1 MIDIEV
7 SQETTN
13 RLHAILSGLGKADEK
28 VLKPAMQRGLIA
40 GRTAFN
46 KQIKSVYY
54 VSPAVISRYSHIG
67 YKKVEM
73 RSDGLIGSI
82 EYAGT
87 VIPLIKYN
95 VTPQKATYGKT
106 PVKAAVKR
114 NESQVELAKS
124 FTAQMPNGHIGI
136 YERTAPI
143 HTVSGKVNE
152 PVYASNYAE
161 AVAAM
166 GYSDE
171 WDKYDICEEIYSSFK
186 LYSNGPI
193 IMVNVLDPAKH
204 LKGAETVEKTLAGG
218 ITELPYEAVS
228 DTVEVKGYDSEDS
241 LTETYTR
248 GEDYDLFYTDG
259 VLRLERIESG
269 KIKADNARLNIKFNS
284 VDPSKVTKKEII
296 GGYDTNT
303 NKSSGFELVDSVYP
317 KYGVIPTLFLAP
329 NFSTDSEIAA
339 IMAAKAENINGLFT
353 GKAIIDADTETVKVY
368 SDVPAWKSKNNI
380 TQPSQ
385 LVTWPKYT
393 LGGKIYHSSVHQ
405 AGIMSKTDATE
416 DLGGG
421 SPCESAS
428 NKTIQID
435 GMALAD
441 GTEVLLDLV
450 KANYLNSNG
459 IITALNLTGSFV
471 SWGNETACYPA
482 NTDVTDYFYCVSRM
496 FSWVAN
502 SVILSMWSKVDKKL
516 NKRLIESV
524 TQSINIWL
532 NGLMAEEKILGGR
545 VEFLEEEN
553 TTADLLAGKAKFH
566 IYLTPPS
573 PAKELDFVLEYD
585 VSYLENIFA

>member
-1 MIDIEV
+1 MLNPV
-7 SQETTN
+7 
-13 RLHAILSGLGKADEK
+13 
-28 VLKPAMQRGLIA
+28 
-40 GRTAFN
+40 AF
-46 KQIKSVYY
+46 SC
-54 VSPAVISRYSHIG
+54 
-67 YKKVEM
+67 YKKLNFQKCEDSE
-73 RSDGLIGSI
+73 RTESRKPGKQTKGGFDLARQKDENREKAKQLFLDSDGLMKNTEI
-82 EYAGT
+82 
-87 VIPLIKYN
+87 
-95 VTPQKATYGKT
+95 
-106 PVKAAVKR
+106 
-114 NESQVELAKS
+114 
-124 FTAQMPNGHIGI
+124 
-136 YERTAPI
+136 
-143 HTVSGKVNE
+143 
-152 PVYASNYAE
+152 AE
-161 AVAAM
+161 ALGIDSAKVRK
-166 GYSDE
+166 
-171 WDKYDICEEIYSSFK
+171 WKCVDKWNDALENK
-186 LYSNGPI
+186 PKKRGGQKGNKNANGPI

-228 DTVEVKGYDSEDS
+228 DTVEVKGYDGEDS

-329 NFSTDSEIAA
+329 NFSTDSEVAA

-353 GKAIIDADTETVKVY
+353 GKAIIDADTETVKV
-368 SDVPAWKSKNNI
+368 
-380 TQPSQ
+380 
-385 LVTWPKYT
+385 
-393 LGGKIYHSSVHQ
+393 
-405 AGIMSKTDATE
+405 
-416 DLGGG
+416 
-421 SPCESAS
+421 
-428 NKTIQID
+428 
-435 GMALAD
+435 
-441 GTEVLLDLV
+441 
-450 KANYLNSNG
+450 
-459 IITALNLTGSFV
+459 
-471 SWGNETACYPA
+471 
-482 NTDVTDYFYCVSRM
+482 YFYCVSRM

>member
-1 MIDIEV
+1 MSNYYHGAKASKQATSV
-7 SQETTN
+7 S
-13 RLHAILSGLGKADEK
+13 
-28 VLKPAMQRGLIA
+28 
-40 GRTAFN
+40 
-46 KQIKSVYY
+46 
-54 VSPAVISRYSHIG
+54 
-67 YKKVEM
+67 
-73 RSDGLIGSI
+73 
-82 EYAGT
+82 
-87 VIPLIKYN
+87 
-95 VTPQKATYGKT
+95 T
-106 PVKAAVKR
+106 PVVADSSIHLIV
-114 NESQVELAKS
+114 
-124 FTAQMPNGHIGI
+124 G
-136 YERTAPI
+136 TAPV
-143 HTVSGKVNE
+143 HTVGGKVNE

-228 DTVEVKGYDSEDS
+228 DTVEVKGYDGEDS

-269 KIKADNARLNIKFNS
+269 KIKADNARLNIKFDS

-329 NFSTDSEIAA
+329 NFSTDSEVAA

-368 SDVPAWKSKNNI
+368 SDVPTWKSKNNI

-405 AGIMSKTDATE
+405 AGVMSKTDATE

-566 IYLTPPS
+566 IYITPPS

>member
-1 MIDIEV
+1 
-7 SQETTN
+7 
-13 RLHAILSGLGKADEK
+13 
-28 VLKPAMQRGLIA
+28 
-40 GRTAFN
+40 
-46 KQIKSVYY
+46 
-54 VSPAVISRYSHIG
+54 
-67 YKKVEM
+67 
-73 RSDGLIGSI
+73 
-82 EYAGT
+82 
-87 VIPLIKYN
+87 
-95 VTPQKATYGKT
+95 
-106 PVKAAVKR
+106 
-114 NESQVELAKS
+114 
-124 FTAQMPNGHIGI
+124 
-136 YERTAPI
+136 
-143 HTVSGKVNE
+143 
-152 PVYASNYAE
+152 
-161 AVAAM
+161 M

-228 DTVEVKGYDSEDS
+228 DTVEVKGYDGEDS
-241 LTETYTR
+241 LTETYTK

-329 NFSTDSEIAA
+329 NFSTDSEVAA

-353 GKAIIDADTETVKVY
+353 GKAIIDADTNTVKAY
-368 SDVPAWKSKNNI
+368 SDVPAWKNNNNI

-405 AGIMSKTDATE
+405 AGVMSKTDATE

-553 TTADLLAGKAKFH
+553 TTTDLLAGKAKFH

>member
-1 MIDIEV
+1 MNAVNHNNVVIFDDRGIPSIMCRFVRPKDAEEV
-7 SQETTN
+7 
-13 RLHAILSGLGKADEK
+13 
-28 VLKPAMQRGLIA
+28 
-40 GRTAFN
+40 
-46 KQIKSVYY
+46 
-54 VSPAVISRYSHIG
+54 PAVFKIGDKVADAIYISKYPN
-67 YKKVEM
+67 
-73 RSDGLIGSI
+73 
-82 EYAGT
+82 T
-87 VIPLIKYN
+87 VIDGRAYSMPMAD
-95 VTPQKATYGKT
+95 P
-106 PVKAAVKR
+106 
-114 NESQVELAKS
+114 
-124 FTAQMPNGHIGI
+124 TAN
-136 YERTAPI
+136 
-143 HTVSGKVNE
+143 
-152 PVYASNYAE
+152 
-161 AVAAM
+161 
-166 GYSDE
+166 
-171 WDKYDICEEIYSSFK
+171 
-186 LYSNGPI
+186 
-193 IMVNVLDPAKH
+193 
-204 LKGAETVEKTLAGG
+204 
-218 ITELPYEAVS
+218 IT
-228 DTVEVKGYDSEDS
+228 
-241 LTETYTR
+241 
-248 GEDYDLFYTDG
+248 F
-259 VLRLERIESG
+259 
-269 KIKADNARLNIKFNS
+269 
-284 VDPSKVTKKEII
+284 
-296 GGYDTNT
+296 
-303 NKSSGFELVDSVYP
+303 
-317 KYGVIPTLFLAP
+317 AP
-329 NFSTDSEIAA
+329 NFSTDSEVAA

-353 GKAIIDADTETVKVY
+353 GKAIIDADTKTVKAY
-368 SDVPAWKSKNNI
+368 SDVPAWKNNNNI

-405 AGIMSKTDATE
+405 AGVMSKTDATE